1 MTVFTHLL
9 RVLTGDSNKNLRN
22 TQEHAERTERA
33 LRDLESR
40 AGRVGSAAGRLA
52 GGLGRISPELS
63 ELAMFTNDAADG
75 FEVLTMGGAKALRI
89 LGPVAAAAGVAAGAY
104 LLLKQNLDE
113 ANAAM
118 KEANELATKN
128 QILFDEVRRAA
139 GLAAVAA
146 GQMTVAELNRIKCDG
161 RAGSSTI
168 QERQATA

>member
-1 MTVFTHLL
+1 MSVFTHLL

-52 GGLGRISPELS
+52 GGLGRISPGLS
-63 ELAMFTNDAADG
+63 ELAMLTNDAADG

-104 LLLKQNLDE
+104 LLLKQNLDKM
-113 ANAAM
+113 NAAM

-128 QILFDEVRRAA
+128 QILFDEGQEAGGWTGRRGNRSNDRGRAEQTKCPACRLFTIRRA
-139 GLAAVAA
+139 
-146 GQMTVAELNRIKCDG
+146 
-161 RAGSSTI
+161 
-168 QERQATA
+168 QATA